1 MFIKWLE
8 NFAERLSLFGAWV
21 SAFLLVYIV
30 CHILTEIFFRTVLDS
45 STYSLDEFV
54 GYAVAAMT
62 FLSLGHAFQ
71 RKSLIRVNILT
82 NAIRG
87 KLFQFVEV
95 LCIIF
100 TFSIMAFFARYIWR
114 SLSRNYERG
123 TVSPTLTETP
133 IWIVE
138 TVFFIGLCIFLIQ
151 MLVSVLSVVFKKPQD
166 Q

>member
-21 SAFLLVYIV
+21 SAFLLVYMV
-30 CHILTEIFFRTVLDS
+30 CHILMEIFFRTVLDS

-151 MLVSVLSVVFKKPQD
+151 MLVSVLSVVVKKPQD

>member
-21 SAFLLVYIV
+21 SAFLLVYMV

>member
-8 NFAERLSLFGAWV
+8 NFAERLSLLGAWV
-21 SAFLLVYIV
+21 SAFLLVYMV
-30 CHILTEIFFRTVLDS
+30 CHILMEIFFRTVLDS

>member
-21 SAFLLVYIV
+21 SAFLLVYMV

-82 NAIRG
+82 NAIQG

-114 SLSRNYERG
+114 SLARNFERG

>member
-21 SAFLLVYIV
+21 SAFLLVYMV

-62 FLSLGHAFQ
+62 FLSLGHAFH

-82 NAIRG
+82 NAIKG

-95 LCIIF
+95 LCIVF

-114 SLSRNYERG
+114 SLARNYERG

>member
-21 SAFLLVYIV
+21 SAFLLVYMV

-151 MLVSVLSVVFKKPQD
+151 MLVSVLSVVLKKPQD

>member
-8 NFAERLSLFGAWV
+8 NFAERLSLLGAWV
-21 SAFLLVYIV
+21 SAFLLVYMV

-82 NAIRG
+82 NAIKG

>member
-21 SAFLLVYIV
+21 SAFLLVYMV

-82 NAIRG
+82 NAIQG

-114 SLSRNYERG
+114 SLARNFERG

-133 IWIVE
+133 IWMVE
-138 TVFFIGLCIFLIQ
+138 TVFFIGLCIF
-151 MLVSVLSVVFKKPQD
+151 
-166 Q
+166 

>member
-1 MFIKWLE
+1 MT
-8 NFAERLSLFGAWV
+8 S
-21 SAFLLVYIV
+21 
-30 CHILTEIFFRTVLDS
+30 S

>member
-21 SAFLLVYIV
+21 SAFLLVYMV

-82 NAIRG
+82 NAIKG
-87 KLFQFVEV
+87 KVFQCVEV

>member
-21 SAFLLVYIV
+21 SAFLLVYMV
-30 CHILTEIFFRTVLDS
+30 CHILTEIFYRTVLDS

-82 NAIRG
+82 NAIQG

-114 SLSRNYERG
+114 SLARNFERG

-133 IWIVE
+133 IWMVE

-151 MLVSVLSVVFKKPQD
+151 MLVSALSVVFKKNQGH
-166 Q
+166 

>member
-21 SAFLLVYIV
+21 SAFLLVYMV
-30 CHILTEIFFRTVLDS
+30 CHILMEIFFRTVLDS

>member
-21 SAFLLVYIV
+21 SAFLLVYMV

-82 NAIRG
+82 NAIQG

-114 SLSRNYERG
+114 SLARNFERG

-133 IWIVE
+133 IWMVE

-151 MLVSVLSVVFKKPQD
+151 MLVSALSVVFKKNQGH
-166 Q
+166 